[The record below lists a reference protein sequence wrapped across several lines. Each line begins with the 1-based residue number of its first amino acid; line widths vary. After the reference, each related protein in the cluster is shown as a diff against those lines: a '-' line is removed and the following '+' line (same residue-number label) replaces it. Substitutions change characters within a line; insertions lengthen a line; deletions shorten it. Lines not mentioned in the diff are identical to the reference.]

1 MSDTILRLTF
11 FLSILI
17 ILIMAEILLPKKKR
31 IHNRKDRWI
40 TNGLI
45 TLINTASVNIVH
57 IAIPLIAIV
66 AAVDVSNGKMGLFN
80 IINFPIWIEIILTV
94 IILDFII
101 WGQHLLSHKIPF
113 VWRFHRMHHTDR
125 DLDVTTAVRFHP
137 FEIIFSMFIKI
148 TSIYILGASA
158 IAVIIFE
165 IMLNGMAMF
174 NHANLRIPLRIENIL
189 RKFIVTPDLH
199 RIHHSIYIDEHNK
212 NFGFSL
218 SIWDKI
224 FKCYLDQPRDG
235 HKDMK
240 LGLKWQNDKPTK
252 LGWSLWIPFKKL

>member
-1 MSDTILRLTF
+1 
-11 FLSILI
+11 
-17 ILIMAEILLPKKKR
+17 MAEILLPKKKR

-174 NHANLRIPLRIENIL
+174 NHANLRIPFRIENIL

>member
-1 MSDTILRLTF
+1 
-11 FLSILI
+11 
-17 ILIMAEILLPKKKR
+17 MAEILFPKKKR

-66 AAVDVSNGKMGLFN
+66 AAIDVSNGKIGLFN

-174 NHANLRIPLRIENIL
+174 NHANLRIPFRIENIL

>member
-66 AAVDVSNGKMGLFN
+66 AAIDVSNGKMGLFN

-174 NHANLRIPLRIENIL
+174 NHANLRIPFRIENIL

-252 LGWSLWIPFKKL
+252 LGWSLWMPFKKL

>member
-17 ILIMAEILLPKKKR
+17 ILIMAEILFPKKKR
-31 IHNRKDRWI
+31 IHNRKVRWI

-66 AAVDVSNGKMGLFN
+66 AAIDVSNGKMGLFN

-174 NHANLRIPLRIENIL
+174 NHANLRIPFRIENIL

>member
-1 MSDTILRLTF
+1 
-11 FLSILI
+11 
-17 ILIMAEILLPKKKR
+17 
-31 IHNRKDRWI
+31 
-40 TNGLI
+40 
-45 TLINTASVNIVH
+45 
-57 IAIPLIAIV
+57 
-66 AAVDVSNGKMGLFN
+66 
-80 IINFPIWIEIILTV
+80 
-94 IILDFII
+94 
-101 WGQHLLSHKIPF
+101 
-113 VWRFHRMHHTDR
+113 MHHTDR

-174 NHANLRIPLRIENIL
+174 NHANLRIP
-189 RKFIVTPDLH
+189 
-199 RIHHSIYIDEHNK
+199 
-212 NFGFSL
+212 SL

>member
-40 TNGLI
+40 TNGFI

-66 AAVDVSNGKMGLFN
+66 AAVDVSNGKIGLFN

-94 IILDFII
+94 IILDLII
-101 WGQHLLSHKIPF
+101 WGQHFLSHKIPF

>member
-158 IAVIIFE
+158 FAVIIFE
-165 IMLNGMAMF
+165 IMLNEMAMF
-174 NHANLRIPLRIENIL
+174 NHANLRIPFRIENIL

>member
-17 ILIMAEILLPKKKR
+17 ILIMAEILFPKKKR

-148 TSIYILGASA
+148 TAIYILGASA

-174 NHANLRIPLRIENIL
+174 NHANLRIPFRIENIL

>member
-1 MSDTILRLTF
+1 MSDITIRLSF
-11 FLSILI
+11 FLVILFILI
-17 ILIMAEILLPKKKR
+17 IAEILLPKKTR
-31 IHNRKDRWI
+31 IHKRKDRWI

-45 TLINTASVNIVH
+45 TIINTVSINIVNILITFVAVLA
-57 IAIPLIAIV
+57 AI
-66 AAVDVSNGKMGLFN
+66 DVSNGNWGLFN
-80 IINFPIWIEIILTV
+80 IINFPSWLEILLIV
-94 IILDFII
+94 IILDLVI
-101 WGQHLLSHKIPF
+101 WAQHYLSHRIPF
-113 VWRFHRMHHTDR
+113 IWRFHRMHHTDR

-148 TSIYILGASA
+148 ASIYLLGASA

-165 IMLNGMAMF
+165 IILNGMAMF
-174 NHANLRIPLRIENIL
+174 NHANLRIPHQLETIL

-199 RIHHSIYIDEHNK
+199 RIHHSVYKDEHNK
-212 NFGFSL
+212 NYGFSL

-224 FKCYLDQPRDG
+224 FRCYLEQPRDG

-240 LGLKWQNDKPTK
+240 LGLKWQDNKPTK

>member
-66 AAVDVSNGKMGLFN
+66 AAIDVSNGKMGLFN

-174 NHANLRIPLRIENIL
+174 NHANLRIPFRIENIL

>member
-66 AAVDVSNGKMGLFN
+66 AAIDVSNGKMGLFN

-148 TSIYILGASA
+148 TSIYILGAIA

-174 NHANLRIPLRIENIL
+174 NHANLRIPFRIENIL

>member
-1 MSDTILRLTF
+1 
-11 FLSILI
+11 
-17 ILIMAEILLPKKKR
+17 MAEILLPKKKR

-45 TLINTASVNIVH
+45 TLINTASVNIIH

-174 NHANLRIPLRIENIL
+174 NHANLRIPFRIENIL

>member
-17 ILIMAEILLPKKKR
+17 ILIMAEILFPKKKR

-66 AAVDVSNGKMGLFN
+66 AAIDISNGKMGLFN

-174 NHANLRIPLRIENIL
+174 NHANLRIPFRIENIL

>member
-174 NHANLRIPLRIENIL
+174 NHANLRIPFRIENIL

-218 SIWDKI
+218 SIWDKV

>member
-17 ILIMAEILLPKKKR
+17 ILIMAEILFPKKKR

-66 AAVDVSNGKMGLFN
+66 AAIDVSNGKMGLFN

-174 NHANLRIPLRIENIL
+174 NHANLRIPFRIENIL
-189 RKFIVTPDLH
+189 RKFIVTPYFH

>member
-17 ILIMAEILLPKKKR
+17 ILIMAEILFPKKKR

-66 AAVDVSNGKMGLFN
+66 AAIDVSNGKMGLFN

-94 IILDFII
+94 IILDLII
-101 WGQHLLSHKIPF
+101 WGQHFLSHKIPF

>member
-11 FLSILI
+11 FLSILV

-66 AAVDVSNGKMGLFN
+66 AAIDVSNGKMGLFN

-174 NHANLRIPLRIENIL
+174 NHANLRIPFRIENIL

>member
-17 ILIMAEILLPKKKR
+17 ILIMAEILFPKKKR

-66 AAVDVSNGKMGLFN
+66 AAIDVSNGKMGLFN

-174 NHANLRIPLRIENIL
+174 NHANLKIPFRIENIL

>member
-45 TLINTASVNIVH
+45 TLINTASVNIIH

-66 AAVDVSNGKMGLFN
+66 AAIDVSNGKMGLFN

-174 NHANLRIPLRIENIL
+174 NHANLRIPFRIENIL

>member
-57 IAIPLIAIV
+57 IAIPLISIV

-174 NHANLRIPLRIENIL
+174 NHANLRIPFRIENIL

>member
-174 NHANLRIPLRIENIL
+174 NHANLRIPFRIENIL

>member
-17 ILIMAEILLPKKKR
+17 ILIMAEILFPKKKR

-66 AAVDVSNGKMGLFN
+66 AAIDVSNGKMGLFN

-148 TSIYILGASA
+148 TAIYILGASA

-174 NHANLRIPLRIENIL
+174 NHANLRIPLKIENIL

>member
-174 NHANLRIPLRIENIL
+174 NHANLRIPFRIENIL

-252 LGWSLWIPFKKL
+252 LGWSLWMPFKKL

>member
-45 TLINTASVNIVH
+45 TLINTASVNIIH

-174 NHANLRIPLRIENIL
+174 NHANLRIPFRIENIL

>member
-17 ILIMAEILLPKKKR
+17 ILIMAEILFPKKKR

-66 AAVDVSNGKMGLFN
+66 AAIDVSNGKMGLFN

>member
-66 AAVDVSNGKMGLFN
+66 AAIDVSNGKMGLFN

-94 IILDFII
+94 IILDLII
-101 WGQHLLSHKIPF
+101 WGQHFLSHKIPF

-148 TSIYILGASA
+148 TAIYILGASA

>member
-17 ILIMAEILLPKKKR
+17 ILIMAEILFPKKKR

-94 IILDFII
+94 IILDLII
-101 WGQHLLSHKIPF
+101 WGQHFLSHKIPF

-148 TSIYILGASA
+148 TAIYILGASA

-235 HKDMK
+235 HKNMK

>member
-11 FLSILI
+11 FLSILF
-17 ILIMAEILLPKKKR
+17 ILIIAEIFLPKKNR
-31 IHNRKDRWI
+31 IHKRKDRWI

-66 AAVDVSNGKMGLFN
+66 AAIDVSNGKMGLFN

-174 NHANLRIPLRIENIL
+174 NHANLRIPFRIENVL

>member
-17 ILIMAEILLPKKKR
+17 ILIMAEILFPKKKR

-66 AAVDVSNGKMGLFN
+66 AAIDVSNGKMGLFN

-174 NHANLRIPLRIENIL
+174 NHANLRIPFRIENIL

>member
-17 ILIMAEILLPKKKR
+17 ILIMAEILFPKKKR

-174 NHANLRIPLRIENIL
+174 NHANLRIPFRVENIL

>member
-17 ILIMAEILLPKKKR
+17 ILIMAEILFPKKKR

-94 IILDFII
+94 IILDLII
-101 WGQHLLSHKIPF
+101 WGQHFLSHKIPF

-174 NHANLRIPLRIENIL
+174 NHANLRIPFRIENIL

>member
-17 ILIMAEILLPKKKR
+17 ILIMAEILLPKKNR

-66 AAVDVSNGKMGLFN
+66 AAIDVSNVKMGLFN

-174 NHANLRIPLRIENIL
+174 NHANLRIPFRIENIL

>member
-94 IILDFII
+94 IILDLII
-101 WGQHLLSHKIPF
+101 WGQHFLSHKIPF

-174 NHANLRIPLRIENIL
+174 NHANLRIPFRIENIL

>member
-31 IHNRKDRWI
+31 IHHRKDRWI

-94 IILDFII
+94 IILDLII
-101 WGQHLLSHKIPF
+101 WGQHFLSHKIPF

-148 TSIYILGASA
+148 TAIYILGASA

>member
-17 ILIMAEILLPKKKR
+17 ILIMAEILFPKKKR

-66 AAVDVSNGKMGLFN
+66 AAIDVSNGKMGLFN

-94 IILDFII
+94 IILDLII
-101 WGQHLLSHKIPF
+101 WGQHFLSHKIPF

-174 NHANLRIPLRIENIL
+174 NHANLRIPFRLENIL

>member
-174 NHANLRIPLRIENIL
+174 NHANLRIPFRIENIL

-199 RIHHSIYIDEHNK
+199 RFHHSIYIDEHNK

>member
-17 ILIMAEILLPKKKR
+17 ILIMAEILFPKKKR

-66 AAVDVSNGKMGLFN
+66 AAIDVSNGKMGLFN

-94 IILDFII
+94 IILDLII
-101 WGQHLLSHKIPF
+101 WGQHFLSHKIPF
-113 VWRFHRMHHTDR
+113 MWRFHRMHHTDR

-174 NHANLRIPLRIENIL
+174 NHANLRIPFRIENIL